1 MLLKKIFDLKK
12 DPDFIN
18 DRRRAKRYDMILK
31 LNYFDPVTNSPGET
45 LTKNI
50 SKNGLRFPVNSR
62 LPKGTLLDIKIEDPN
77 SSKFLSLKGKIT
89 WLKEFPGEKNA
100 EAVRYE
106 TGVNLL
112 RKSIF

>member
-62 LPKGTLLDIKIEDPN
+62 LPKGTVLDIKIEDPN
-77 SSKFLSLKGKIT
+77 SSKFLSLKGKIA
-89 WLKEFPGEKNA
+89 WLEEFPGEEDA

-112 RKSIF
+112 RKPIF